1 MSTPAQS
8 NKGAGSARWYPN
20 SNQITTPEQMLT
32 TLRQVLNQHY
42 ALTDQVNALSAK
54 PAADAP
60 ASAKPSGPPPGCGP
74 ADSQICGLRVAP
86 VDTKALANGA
96 TLKFNK
102 NSGNFEFV

>member
-1 MSTPAQS
+1 MSNQKES
-8 NKGAGSARWYPN
+8 NSGRWYPN
-20 SNQITTPEQMLT
+20 SNQIKTPEQMLT

-42 ALTDQVNALSAK
+42 ALTDQVNALSK
-54 PAADAP
+54 QTADP
-60 ASAKPSGPPPGCGP
+60 SAKPSGPPPGCGP